1 MKNILDL
8 VGNTPVVKLN
18 ALTNDK
24 MAQVYVKLEK
34 FNLSGSVKDRAALA
48 MIEEAK
54 LQGKLNSNSIIL
66 EPTSGNTGISLAL
79 IARLMGYKAC
89 IVMPDTMS
97 KERRDLIKTFGA
109 DLILTSGKDGMKG
122 AINKALELAKN
133 DNRYIILQQFENP
146 ANTKA
151 HYTKTAEEIIKE
163 FKTLDYFVAGVGTG
177 GTISGAG
184 KRLKEHFKDIKVIAI
199 EPEQSPMLS
208 KNTAGAHKIQG
219 IGAGFVPA
227 IYDASVVDDIVCV
240 DEADAIN
247 MVRLLASKEGLLL
260 GISSGASIFAALE
273 LAKTLPNDKK
283 ILAIAPDGG
292 EKYISMGIFDV

>member
-122 AINKALELAKN
+122 AINKALELAKS

-199 EPEQSPMLS
+199 EPEQSPILS

-273 LAKTLPNDKK
+273 LAKNLPNDKK

>member
-122 AINKALELAKN
+122 AINKALELAKS

-227 IYDASVVDDIVCV
+227 IYNASVVDDIVCV

>member
-122 AINKALELAKN
+122 AINKALELAKS

-177 GTISGAG
+177 GTISGVG

>member
-89 IVMPDTMS
+89 IVMPNTMS

-122 AINKALELAKN
+122 AINKALELAKS

-273 LAKTLPNDKK
+273 LAKTLQNDKK

>member
-122 AINKALELAKN
+122 AINKALELAKS

-247 MVRLLASKEGLLL
+247 MVRLLAGKEGLLL

>member
-8 VGNTPVVKLN
+8 VGNTPVIKLN
-18 ALTNDK
+18 ALTNDT

-79 IARLMGYKAC
+79 IARLMGYKSC

-122 AINKALELAKN
+122 AINKALELAKS
-133 DNRYIILQQFENP
+133 DDRYIILQQFENP